1 MQATE
6 STSGKEGHFLD
17 FLVTLWIFVIA
28 LVAVPYIITCYTV
41 LYIFQNVW
49 FGTASFLNP
58 ELEFI
63 KSTTLRSLVET
74 HRNQGILTIMLKING
89 PPTLASI
96 RRHLEELVRR
106 KDRSGK
112 LAFPHLTDCL
122 VTRCGTYA
130 WRKSTF
136 DLEQNLIFAPYNFRG
151 RPVNELTIQD
161 YVSDIVSK
169 LLPTSIPP
177 WQVVIIPS
185 SENHHYLLLRLH
197 HILLSEGLNI
207 ADMLPLIPPV
217 RTSVSGSDCNTSLGN
232 VLLMPKFI
240 PALKDRLT
248 QDFTNSWNE
257 FILNNDPLEKP
268 ELFKRNASFFEFVAI
283 SFIVLVSTFK
293 EWRKGLKSIK
303 PGLLSH
309 VKYLCITLR
318 REQAKRQIN
327 LNIFVKSIFVSCDP
341 RNVIAIFI
349 RNWYRWSL
357 FTLAIPYKLYM
368 EAKAIQSCIMLKYC
382 AYPNTIVGFL
392 YSYVPL
398 TFKASQELLN
408 YAGIIFNTPRAI
420 WEELSRNSEKVE
432 TVTLCG
438 RKVVAWSEP
447 VKIETIR
454 KIANSTST
462 TDTEIILA
470 TASEALS
477 RFVVHAN
484 NVQPKEIPIT
494 ARNINSNYF
503 LLTGSNVRPTDSVGG
518 MLCVD
523 LPILDSR
530 KDADLMENLKR
541 IKDNINTAKEHQQ
554 LTYLLSML
562 QTKYGFLSKLLPAT
576 LITIALKYLSLKYS
590 VSFTEITSRQPF
602 VMQRTIWGQE
612 VSSVI
617 YWRPPQA
624 NISISLCTNYYGQNV
639 IFGVMCDA
647 QLAPN
652 HHLLVRGF
660 HEYVKD
666 LEASAAIQ

>member
-1 MQATE
+1 M
-6 STSGKEGHFLD
+6 
-17 FLVTLWIFVIA
+17 
-28 LVAVPYIITCYTV
+28 
-41 LYIFQNVW
+41 
-49 FGTASFLNP
+49 
-58 ELEFI
+58 
-63 KSTTLRSLVET
+63 VET
-74 HRNQGILTIMLKING
+74 HRNQGILTMLLKING

-106 KDRSGK
+106 KDRNGK

-130 WRKSTF
+130 WRKNAF

-169 LLPTSIPP
+169 LLPSSIPP

-217 RTSVSGSDCNTSLGN
+217 KTNISNSDCKTSLCN
-232 VLLMPKFI
+232 VLMMPQYI

-248 QDFTNSWNE
+248 QDLTNSWNE
-257 FILNNDPLEKP
+257 FISNNDPLEKP
-268 ELFKRNASFFEFVAI
+268 ELFKRSANFFEFLAI
-283 SFIVLVSTFK
+283 SFIVSVSGFK

-303 PGLLSH
+303 PGIFSK
-309 VKYLCITLR
+309 VEYLVVTLK
-318 REQAKRQIN
+318 RERKKRQIN
-327 LNIFVKSIFVSCDP
+327 FNNFIKSIFVSCDP
-341 RNVIAIFI
+341 RFVIAMLIK
-349 RNWYRWSL
+349 NWYRWSL
-357 FTLAIPYKLYM
+357 FTLTIPHKIYIEL
-368 EAKAIQSCIMLKYC
+368 KAIQTCITLKYC

-398 TFKASQELLN
+398 TFKALQELFN
-408 YAGIIFNTPRAI
+408 YCRVIFNTPRAL
-420 WEELSRNSEKVE
+420 WEELSRNTEKIE

-447 VKIETIR
+447 VKIGSIR
-454 KIANSTST
+454 KIADNTATSA
-462 TDTEIILA
+462 TEIILA

-477 RFVVHAN
+477 RFVVHTN

-503 LLTGSNVRPTDSVGG
+503 LLTGSNVRATDSVGG
-518 MLCVD
+518 MLCIN

-530 KDADLMENLKR
+530 KDADLLENLKD
-541 IKDNINTAKEHQQ
+541 IKDNIITAKQKQQ
-554 LTYLLSML
+554 LTFLLSIL

-576 LITIALKYLSLKYS
+576 LITIGLKYLSLKYS

-602 VMQRTIWGQE
+602 VMQKTIWGQE

-624 NISISLCTNYYGQNV
+624 NISMSLCTNYYGQYV

-660 HEYVKD
+660 HEHVKD
-666 LEASAAIQ
+666 LEASSAMQ